1 MLLQAEKTSLLQPR
15 QMHQG
20 IYDDDGLDDHF
31 IYDDRDDHGLYED
44 VDDNF
49 GDYDQDDYD
58 DGY

>member
-20 IYDDDGLDDHF
+20 INYDDDDLDDHF
-31 IYDDRDDHGLYED
+31 IYDDH
-44 VDDNF
+44 DDNF
-49 GDYDQDDYD
+49 GTYDQDDYD